1 MTIRHHLTDKI
12 LMAYSAGELP
22 EAFSLVAAT
31 HLSMCDDCRARLGA
45 FDALGGVVLD
55 EVDAAP
61 MADDSIEAAIARIT
75 GLAPEPRRQ
84 PNRRTGGVPGPL
96 ADYIGGDL
104 SAVKWRPLGMGVRQA
119 ILPTARDASARLLY
133 IPAGQAMPDH
143 GHRGTE
149 MTLVLQGAFCDATD
163 RFGPGDVEVAD
174 QGMEHTP
181 VAEDWADC
189 VCLTASDAPLRFK
202 GLIPRVAQP
211 FFRI

>member
-12 LMAYSAGELP
+12 LMAYSAGDLP

-45 FDALGGVVLD
+45 FDAIGGAVLD
-55 EVDAAP
+55 DCPTAAI
-61 MADDSIEAAIARIT
+61 ADDSMEAAIARIT
-75 GLAPEPRRQ
+75 GLSPEPRRK
-84 PNRRTGGVPGPL
+84 PRARTPGLPGPL
-96 ADYIGGDL
+96 ADYVGGDL
-104 SAVKWRPLGMGVRQA
+104 SAVKWRPIGMGVRQA
-119 ILPTARDASARLLY
+119 ILPTGRDASARLLY
-133 IPAGQAMPDH
+133 IPAGQSMPDH
-143 GHRGTE
+143 GHRGME

-174 QGMEHTP
+174 QEMVHTP

-189 VCLTASDAPLRFK
+189 ICLAASDAPLRFK